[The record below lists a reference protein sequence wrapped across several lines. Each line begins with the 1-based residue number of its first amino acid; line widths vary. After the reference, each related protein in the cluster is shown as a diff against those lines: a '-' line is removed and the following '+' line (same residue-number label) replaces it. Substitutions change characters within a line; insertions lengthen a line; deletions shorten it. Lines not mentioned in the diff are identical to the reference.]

1 MKIGFFYVPYYPLT
15 MGRSVHGYNLVRALK
30 KRGHTILSCLG
41 DGDPECIHYERS
53 RAGAIRLGRS
63 ADVLYIRIAGRPVH
77 SYLERATLLKLLR
90 PFSLPVIWEVN
101 APVEELQGSY
111 PSGKER
117 DAMIKRENRKRKALA
132 RLVDAGIGV
141 SEVLRDYIGNDLGIR
156 KSYSI
161 PNGSDPVLFDP
172 GRAEETVLHRF
183 QGTFKVFWM
192 GNAATPWQG
201 IELMLEVARETAK
214 RDRQVLFVLVTG
226 ESLVPL
232 PVLSNVLVLRQMS
245 YHDLPHY
252 LAAADACLCIYKP
265 YEWLSYGF
273 YGSSLKLFDY
283 MAAGK
288 PVIASDMGQLSK
300 IIRHGVNGLLVPNAI
315 EAITESLLMLKEDR
329 EKGGRLGMQARNDV
343 IGYYNW
349 DRVAQETEAV
359 LMEACGS
366 YAHVC

>member
-30 KRGHTILSCLG
+30 KRGHAILSCLG
-41 DGDPECIHYERS
+41 DGDPECVHFERS
-53 RAGAIRLGRS
+53 KAGAIRLARS

-90 PFSLPVIWEVN
+90 PFSLPVVWEVN

-111 PSGKER
+111 PPGRER
-117 DAMIKRENRKRKALA
+117 DVLIKRENRKRKALA
-132 RLVDAGIGV
+132 HLVDAGIGV
-141 SEVLRDYIGNDLGIR
+141 SEVLKDYICNDLGIR
-156 KSYSI
+156 MSYSI
-161 PNGSDPVLFDP
+161 PNGSDPSLFDP
-172 GRAEETVLHRF
+172 GQAAETVLNRLPD
-183 QGTFKVFWM
+183 TFKVFWM

-214 RDRQVLFVLVTG
+214 RDRQILFIFVTG

-232 PVLSNVLVLRQMS
+232 PVLSNVLILRQMC

-252 LAAADACLCIYKP
+252 LAAADACLCLYKP
-265 YEWLSYGF
+265 YDWLSYGF

-300 IIRHGVNGLLVPNAI
+300 VIRHGVNGILVPNEI
-315 EAITESLLMLKEDR
+315 GAITESLLMLKADR
-329 EKGGRLGMQARNDV
+329 ERGTRMGMQARNDV

-349 DRVAQETEAV
+349 DRVAQEIEAV
-359 LMEACGS
+359 LMDACG
-366 YAHVC
+366 